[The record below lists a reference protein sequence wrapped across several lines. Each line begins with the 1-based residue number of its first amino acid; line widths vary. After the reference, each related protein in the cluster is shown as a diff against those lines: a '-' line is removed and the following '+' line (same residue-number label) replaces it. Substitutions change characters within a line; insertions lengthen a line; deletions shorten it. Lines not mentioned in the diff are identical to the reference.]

1 MKTNNENLRRGFT
14 LVELLVVIS
23 IIVVL
28 AGLAVPAA
36 IGGLRRA
43 AQMQGINNASGIK
56 KSLDLFAGDFDND
69 YPNDETADLL
79 ADLQNEEVSSSNKG
93 GGGLKFRSLSNSN
106 QSNNQAEPGSAKPS
120 NFYLSQLMANG
131 SLGSGEEEMF
141 FSNEFKKAF
150 SLKRPNKDGILTQG
164 ECVWGYTVGLQQT
177 SSSHLPIIFDS
188 PIATGDSPR
197 FSKRVWGEKVVVA
210 RLNNSTKAMKI
221 AGDDDRSGIVK
232 DRIDGDPVNIFAP
245 ENLEGGTLVP
255 ADLRRVGNT
264 SP

>member
-1 MKTNNENLRRGFT
+1 MKTNNENLRRGLT
-14 LVELLVVIS
+14 LLELLVVIS
-23 IIVVL
+23 IVVVFAALIV
-28 AGLAVPAA
+28 PPA
-36 IGGLRRA
+36 IGGPGGRSTQL
-43 AQMQGINNASGIK
+43 QGISNASGIK
-56 KSLDLFAGDFDND
+56 KSLDLFAGDFDNV
-69 YPNDETADLL
+69 YPNDETAKLL
-79 ADLQNEEVSSSNKG
+79 ADLQNKEASSFSEG
-93 GGGLKFRSLSNSN
+93 ELLFLSLDNSKK
-106 QSNNQAEPGSAKPS
+106 SS
-120 NFYLSQLMANG
+120 NFYFSQLMANG
-131 SLGSGEEEMF
+131 NLGREEEEIF
-141 FSNEFKKAF
+141 FSNKFKKTF

-164 ECVWGYTVGLQQT
+164 ECVWGYTAGLQQT